1 MEWRLC
7 RVEGVLRL
15 VRTVKGKGY
24 NRTMMYT
31 CFSRMYASVCA
42 FVCVELS
49 IAVTGEQ
56 AHAFN
61 RLHHDDTDDKFLGRR
76 RIFSFSFL
84 LYYSTADSRLLRYY
98 RHILL
103 SSSRRVDRLYTIIC
117 AVQHG
122 TCKYINICTPY
133 MLSNVAKKKYDF
145 TASAIPLDLYSATG
159 EE

>member
-1 MEWRLC
+1 VEWRLC

-76 RIFSFSFL
+76 RIFFFFLPAVLFDGGFSSFTL
-84 LYYSTADSRLLRYY
+84 LPRY
-98 RHILL
+98 I
-103 SSSRRVDRLYTIIC
+103 TIIV
-117 AVQHG
+117 A
-122 TCKYINICTPY
+122 TSRPSLYNYLRCTTR
-133 MLSNVAKKKYDF
+133 NV
-145 TASAIPLDLYSATG
+145 
-159 EE
+159 